1 MENNEKDRLG
11 YVNPGEKPILI
22 VADDESISGWLYYI
36 VSKEGFKIELAADG
50 EEALDK
56 ARLLRP
62 GLILLDP
69 MLPKF
74 GGIEILR
81 KLQEDDTAGIPIVIV
96 SGRRLDRD
104 TLETLKREPNVKD
117 FVDKLVRPEVLAALL
132 HDLLKTRPPVKEV
145 NRGK

>member
-1 MENNEKDRLG
+1 MENNEKDRPGLG
-11 YVNPGEKPILI
+11 NPGEKPILI

-36 VSKEGFKIELAADG
+36 VSKEGFKIELAVDG

-56 ARLLRP
+56 ARLLHP

-74 GGIEILR
+74 GGMEILR

-132 HDLLKTRPPVKEV
+132 HDLLGTRPVVKEE

>member
-1 MENNEKDRLG
+1 MENNGKDRPDCG
-11 YVNPGEKPILI
+11 NPRDKLILI
-22 VADDESISGWLYYI
+22 VGNDESISDWLYYI
-36 VSKEGFKIELAADG
+36 VSKEGFKIEQADDG

-62 GLILLDP
+62 GLILLDL

-96 SGRRLDRD
+96 SDRRLDRD
-104 TLETLKREPNVKD
+104 TLETLKREPNVEN

-132 HDLLKTRPPVKEV
+132 HDLLRTRPPVKEE

>member
-1 MENNEKDRLG
+1 MENNEKDRPG
-11 YVNPGEKPILI
+11 PGNPGDKLILI
-22 VADDESISGWLYYI
+22 VDSDEAISDWLYYI

-50 EEALDK
+50 EEVLDK

-62 GLILLDP
+62 GLILLDL

-74 GGIEILR
+74 SGIEILR

-96 SGRRLDRD
+96 SGRRLDHD

-132 HDLLKTRPPVKEV
+132 HDNLGTRPAVKEE

>member
-1 MENNEKDRLG
+1 MENNEKDRPSPG
-11 YVNPGEKPILI
+11 NPGDKLILI
-22 VADDESISGWLYYI
+22 VDADETISDWLYYI
-36 VSKEGFKIELAADG
+36 VSKEGFKIEQAADG

-69 MLPKF
+69 MLPKS

-81 KLQEDDTAGIPIVIV
+81 KLQEDDTTGIPVVIV

-104 TLETLKREPNVKD
+104 TLETLKREPNVED

-132 HDLLKTRPPVKEV
+132 HDLLKTRPAVKGES
-145 NRGK
+145 RGK